1 MSKCISRIDT
11 VATFPLQ
18 IFLAIEIRH
27 IPVLCTWLDV
37 RSLGVLD
44 IAVSSHNARKPWLIT
59 LKSISCQAIHAWR
72 HSHASL
78 RWLMMRAIHVTQVL
92 VDPNH
97 NDRVSDLTFVPVG
110 ITCGRISYDDEA
122 KYDSILS
129 IWEERK
135 YLLSINLSECQG
147 ITDIGLSALG
157 RGCGQL
163 KTIDLFFCLG
173 FTDVGISALVAGCG
187 QLQTINL
194 GFCRRITDIGVSAL
208 GHGCGQLHTIN
219 LSGCK
224 GVTNMGVSAL
234 RLLVCRVVR

>member
-1 MSKCISRIDT
+1 MSKCISRIET
-11 VATFPLQ
+11 VATIPLP

-44 IAVSSHNARKPWLIT
+44 IAVSSHSARKPWLIT
-59 LKSISCQAIHAWR
+59 LTSISCQAIHAWR

-92 VDPNH
+92 ADPYH

-122 KYDSILS
+122 KYDSILL

-135 YLLSINLSECQG
+135 YLLSINLSKCQG
-147 ITDIGLSALG
+147 ITDIGISALG

-163 KTIDLFFCLG
+163 YDQ
-173 FTDVGISALVAGCG
+173 S
-187 QLQTINL
+187 
-194 GFCRRITDIGVSAL
+194 RW
-208 GHGCGQLHTIN
+208 
-219 LSGCK
+219 
-224 GVTNMGVSAL
+224 M
-234 RLLVCRVVR
+234 

>member
-1 MSKCISRIDT
+1 MSKCISRIET
-11 VATFPLQ
+11 VATIPLP

-44 IAVSSHNARKPWLIT
+44 IAVSSHSARKPWLIT
-59 LKSISCQAIHAWR
+59 LTSISCQAIHAWR

-92 VDPNH
+92 VDPYH

-110 ITCGRISYDDEA
+110 ITCGRNSYDDEA

-129 IWEERK
+129 IWEGRK
-135 YLLSINLSECQG
+135 YLLSINLSKCQG

-163 KTIDLFFCLG
+163 
-173 FTDVGISALVAGCG
+173 
-187 QLQTINL
+187 
-194 GFCRRITDIGVSAL
+194 
-208 GHGCGQLHTIN
+208 HTIN
-219 LSGCK
+219 LSGC
-224 GVTNMGVSAL
+224 GSITDVGLSAL
-234 RLLVCRVVR
+234 TERCPSIDIRR